1 MAFDT
6 KWKEE
11 NITIGFT
18 KVQGKLGSGE
28 WGPGQFDTQIQT
40 LEMNL
45 LVFPMFWEGAKLH

>member
-11 NITIGFT
+11 NIT
-18 KVQGKLGSGE
+18 KVQGKFGSGE

-40 LEMNL
+40 PVMNL

>member
-11 NITIGFT
+11 NITKF
-18 KVQGKLGSGE
+18 GSGE